1 MIEEL
6 KREVEKVFGRKIQK
20 RAHCELLALDLYAKT
35 NIFISY
41 NTFRRLFGIIEQ
53 REPRQSTLDA
63 LSKYIGFSSYHDFT
77 NRFHSVDEWPKWENL
92 FIGIDQYE
100 PHELVNIFKYRFSQK
115 EDFPYSFT
123 VVIRELI
130 YRRDLASLQVVL
142 SQNEWSFSNLPYQ
155 IALKIGVVVGRQ
167 FRFVEDEPFER
178 ELLKIPLFRDLVLK
192 MFVDYSGLNKKYGR
206 WITYVNQL
214 SDLDEESLIFT
225 NGILIWK
232 DLLNGLTISTEH
244 FERVPKLS
252 EDLHPVLYGRI
263 AGLHVISKVTLE
275 ERKQLYSNWTI
286 LIKKQPERTL
296 EYIFVSNVQCL
307 VFPMLDFSQFLISF
321 EKHASTVHFWYNL
334 SQLNVYY
341 LTVVQNAIFVG
352 QLEKAITYLNQIDL
366 SYLRYG
372 YDEFLRLFVYLFQH
386 QLCQETAEKEDLWRQ
401 LLDHATYLNYPI
413 FTEEY
418 FRDYFHSGS

>member
-1 MIEEL
+1 M
-6 KREVEKVFGRKIQK
+6 
-20 RAHCELLALDLYAKT
+20 
-35 NIFISY
+35 
-41 NTFRRLFGIIEQ
+41 
-53 REPRQSTLDA
+53 
-63 LSKYIGFSSYHDFT
+63 
-77 NRFHSVDEWPKWENL
+77 
-92 FIGIDQYE
+92 
-100 PHELVNIFKYRFSQK
+100 
-115 EDFPYSFT
+115 
-123 VVIRELI
+123 
-130 YRRDLASLQVVL
+130 
-142 SQNEWSFSNLPYQ
+142 
-155 IALKIGVVVGRQ
+155 
-167 FRFVEDEPFER
+167 
-178 ELLKIPLFRDLVLK
+178 
-192 MFVDYSGLNKKYGR
+192 
-206 WITYVNQL
+206 
-214 SDLDEESLIFT
+214 IFT

>member
-386 QLCQETAEKEDLWRQ
+386 QLCQETAEKEVLWRQ